1 MQSELR
7 PADSSYR
14 VLMSVLLA
22 RTGQTLSPNR
32 IWRIEMS
39 LKPVMQRHGI
49 ASLDDL
55 VAALVTSTGSRLLDD
70 TVDAMLN
77 NETYFFREHSV
88 FDEIVASALDDL
100 RQINAAS
107 RTITIWHCGVSTGQ
121 EAYSLAMEMAED
133 REKWIGWTIDVVGTD
148 ISHHAISRAR
158 VGLYSQFEIQRGLP
172 AKRMVRWFDQTE
184 GGWLAKADLRRRIEF
199 SVQNMLTDRPPL
211 ARPADLIFCRN
222 LLLYFSAEMRQKA
235 FARLRAAAAR
245 DAYLVLGAGETVLGQ
260 TDQFVASPRQR
271 GLYEAADRLGNQRD
285 VPLRRIA

>member
-1 MQSELR
+1 MTTAS
-7 PADSSYR
+7 DSAYR

-39 LKPVMQRHGI
+39 LKPVLQRHGI
-49 ASLDDL
+49 TDLDAL
-55 VAALVTSTGSRLLDD
+55 VAALVTSTSRQLLDD

-88 FDEIVASALDDL
+88 FDEIVFEALADL
-100 RQINAAS
+100 RKINATT

-133 REKWIGWTIDVVGTD
+133 RDNWLGWTIDVIGTD
-148 ISHHAISRAR
+148 VSYQAISRAR
-158 VGLYSQFEIQRGLP
+158 VGLFSQFEIQRGLP
-172 AKRMVRWFDQTE
+172 VKRMVHWFDQTDS
-184 GGWLAKADLRRRIEF
+184 GWLAKADLRRRVEF

-222 LLLYFSAEMRQKA
+222 VLLYFSPEMRQKA
-235 FARLRAAAAR
+235 FVRLRAAAAP

-260 TDQFVASPRQR
+260 TDQFIASPRQR
-271 GLYEAADRLGNQRD
+271 GLYEAADRASAQRAA
-285 VPLRRIA
+285 VPRRFA